1 MIRFPLALL
10 ATAFA
15 APLLAQTAPPPP
27 PPPPVSVAPWINALR
42 DDALVNDRYAFDIT
56 EGLTTEVG
64 QRMAGTAAEARA
76 RAWSVAKLT
85 ALGFSNV
92 RVETFDMPVW
102 VRGPESAEILAPF
115 PQRLVVAALGN
126 SASTGPA
133 GVTGQVVAF
142 DSVDAL
148 RAAPDAAVRGKIVFI
163 DHRMQANQDGSGY
176 GQFGAPRR
184 QGPTIA
190 SQKGALAIVV
200 RSIGTDHHR
209 NPHTGVMNFA
219 NGATPIPAGALT
231 IPDAEQL
238 VRILARGKPVTL
250 RLRLE
255 SVTIA
260 SAQSGNVIAD
270 LVGRNPSLPPL
281 LVACHLDSWDQATG
295 ALDDAAGCGIA
306 TAAAKRIMDA
316 GRPLRTIR
324 IVWFGAE
331 EVGLFG
337 GNDYLKRH
345 GKEPHH
351 AIAESDFG
359 ADRIWKVNSK
369 LGEARRDEARM
380 IGAALAP
387 LGIVT
392 GSFEEADGS
401 DIGPLL
407 AAGVPGVG
415 LSQDGTR
422 YFDYHHTPDDTLDKV
437 DPAQMRQNVA
447 AWTAMLA
454 VLSGGIAPKS
464 RAKR

>member
-1 MIRFPLALL
+1 MIKLPLALL
-10 ATAFA
+10 VTAFA
-15 APLLAQTAPPPP
+15 APLLAQTPAPPPP
-27 PPPPVSVAPWINALR
+27 PVTVAPWIHALR
-42 DDALVNDRYAFDIT
+42 DDALANDRYAFDIT

-76 RAWSVAKLT
+76 RTWSVAKLT
-85 ALGFSNV
+85 ALGFNNA

-115 PQRLVVAALGN
+115 PQKLVVAALGN
-126 SASTGPA
+126 SFSTGPA
-133 GVTGQVVAF
+133 GVSGQIVAF

-163 DHRMQANQDGSGY
+163 DHRMMANQDGSGY

-184 QGPTIA
+184 AGPTLA
-190 SQKGALAIVV
+190 SQKGAIAIVV
-200 RSIGTDHHR
+200 RSIGTDFHR
-209 NPHTGVMNFA
+209 NPHTGVMNFPA
-219 NGATPIPAGALT
+219 GVRPIPAGALT
-231 IPDAEQL
+231 LPDAEQL
-238 VRILARGKPVTL
+238 VRILARGKPVTM

-255 SVTIA
+255 STTIA
-260 SAQSGNVIAD
+260 SAQSGNVIAE
-270 LVGRNPSLPPL
+270 LGGRDASLPPL

-295 ALDDAAGCGIA
+295 ALDDAAGCGIV
-306 TAAAKRIMDA
+306 TAAAKRIMNA

-324 IVWFGAE
+324 VIWFGAE

-337 GNDYLKRH
+337 GLDYLARH
-345 GKEPHH
+345 GKEPHY

-369 LGEARRDEARM
+369 LGVARRDEART
-380 IGAALAP
+380 IAAVLAP

-392 GSFEEADGS
+392 GAFDQADGS

-407 AAGVPGVG
+407 ESGVPGVG

-422 YFDYHHTPDDTLDKV
+422 YFDVHHTPDDTLDKV

-454 VLSGGIAPKS
+454 VLSGGVAPKP
-464 RAKR
+464 RARR